1 VSTRPGYLLPMRQTV
16 LAFAGVLLGMLVA
29 ILNQTIIAT
38 ALPTIVGDL
47 GGVEHYSWVFSAYM
61 LGSTVTV
68 PVYGRLSDIYGRRV
82 FFAFGLVVFMAG
94 AIVGAASSSM
104 GMLIAA
110 RAVQGLGAG
119 ALIPLAI
126 ITIGDL
132 VPPSERGR
140 WQGLTGAVIGVAS
153 VLGPFTGGWIVD
165 NTSWRWVFL
174 VSLPIG
180 LVALAV
186 GLATLRIPPHP
197 EAGRDVDYK
206 GAALLVTGVSA
217 ILLAT
222 VWGGEQYPWGS
233 GHVIGLFAGGALLL
247 ALFVAQELHSAHPL
261 IAPDLFRDRVIVSA
275 CLAGFSVGVAMF
287 GAIMFVPLFVQ
298 GALGASATSSGAVLT
313 PLMLALMLASVGSGQ
328 IITRTGRYRWALLS
342 GPIVMAAGFIVLAS
356 LDETS
361 RVGSA
366 VAGTIVLGLGLGLLM
381 QNLVLVVQNAAP
393 ARALGAAT
401 GATQFFR
408 QIGGTLGVTV
418 MGAILAAGLPAG
430 VAAASGEIGATGTGE
445 PGRAALAH
453 AIHPV
458 FMIGIPLMAVTLA
471 LVALVPERP
480 LRRAVRIGR
489 PLVERVVAPT
499 VVALPVRKGEQLG
512 VVRVYSRGRLLGE
525 RPLVAAESVSAP
537 GLGAK
542 VAWYAKRTL
551 ANAWGLIT

>member
-1 VSTRPGYLLPMRQTV
+1 VSATRPGYLLPMRQTM
-16 LAFAGVLLGMLVA
+16 LALAGVLLGMLVA
-29 ILNQTIIAT
+29 VLNQTIIAT
-38 ALPTIVGDL
+38 ALPTIVSDL

-68 PVYGRLSDIYGRRV
+68 PVYGRLSDIYGRRP
-82 FFAFGLVVFMAG
+82 FFALGLVLFMAG
-94 AIVGAASSSM
+94 AVLGAASSSM

-110 RAVQGLGAG
+110 RAVQGVGAG
-119 ALIPLAI
+119 ALIPMAI

-165 NTSWRWVFL
+165 HASWRWVFL
-174 VSLPIG
+174 VSLPVG

-186 GLATLRIPPHP
+186 GLATLKVPPHP
-197 EAGRDVDYK
+197 AAGRDIDYR
-206 GAALLVTGVSA
+206 GAGLLVTGVSA
-217 ILLAT
+217 VLLAT

-233 GHVIGLFAGGALLL
+233 AEVIGMFAVGAVLL
-247 ALFVAQELHSAHPL
+247 ALFVAQELHIAHPL
-261 IAPDLFRDRVIVSA
+261 IEPSLFRDRVIVSA

-328 IITRTGRYRWALLS
+328 IISRTGRYRWALLA
-342 GPIVMAAGFIVLAS
+342 GPVVMGAGFAILAGLDQDSALTVAVL
-356 LDETS
+356 
-361 RVGSA
+361 
-366 VAGTIVLGLGLGLLM
+366 GTIVMGLGLGLLM

-393 ARALGAAT
+393 PRALGAAT

-430 VAAASGEIGATGTGE
+430 MAVASGGQGAAGAGE
-445 PGRAALAH
+445 SGRAALAS

-458 FMIGIPLMAVTLA
+458 FVIGLPLMAITLA
-471 LVALVPERP
+471 LVARIPERP
-480 LRRAVRIGR
+480 LRR
-489 PLVERVVAPT
+489 VARE
-499 VVALPVRKGEQLG
+499 AEPV
-512 VVRVYSRGRLLGE
+512 
-525 RPLVAAESVSAP
+525 PAP
-537 GLGAK
+537 A
-542 VAWYAKRTL
+542 
-551 ANAWGLIT
+551 

>member
-29 ILNQTIIAT
+29 VLNQTIIAT
-38 ALPTIVGDL
+38 ALPTIVRDL

-68 PVYGRLSDIYGRRV
+68 PVYGRLSDIYGRRR
-82 FFAFGLVVFMAG
+82 FFAIGLIIFVT
-94 AIVGAASSSM
+94 GAAIGAAASSM

-110 RAVQGLGAG
+110 RAIQGLGAG

-165 NTSWRWVFL
+165 HASWRWVFL
-174 VSLPIG
+174 VSLPVAA
-180 LVALAV
+180 VALVV
-186 GLATLRIPPHP
+186 GLATLKIPPHP
-197 EAGRDVDYK
+197 DAGRDVDYT
-206 GAALLVTGVSA
+206 GAGLLMTGVSA

-222 VWGGEQYPWGS
+222 VWGGAQYPWGS
-233 GHVIGLFAGGALLL
+233 GQVLGMFAAGAVLV
-247 ALFVAQELHSAHPL
+247 ALFVAQELRVEHPL
-261 IAPDLFRDRVIVSA
+261 IAPSLFRDRVIVSA

-298 GALGASATSSGAVLT
+298 GALGASATSSGVVLT

-342 GPIVMAAGFIVLAS
+342 GPVVMAVGFLLLAG
-356 LDETS
+356 LDATS
-361 RVGSA
+361 SIAAA
-366 VAGTIVLGLGLGLLM
+366 VAGTVVLGLGLGLLM

-393 ARALGAAT
+393 AKALGAAT

-430 VAAASGEIGATGTGE
+430 TALASGGEGAAGAGDA
-445 PGRAALAH
+445 GRATLAA

-458 FMIGIPLMAVTLA
+458 FVIGIPLMAITLA

-480 LRRAVRIGR
+480 LRRTVREESGE
-489 PLVERVVAPT
+489 PL
-499 VVALPVRKGEQLG
+499 
-512 VVRVYSRGRLLGE
+512 
-525 RPLVAAESVSAP
+525 AAA
-537 GLGAK
+537 A
-542 VAWYAKRTL
+542 
-551 ANAWGLIT
+551 

>member
-1 VSTRPGYLLPMRQTV
+1 VSATRPGYLLPMRQTV
-16 LAFAGVLLGMLVA
+16 LAFAGVMLGMLVA
-29 ILNQTIIAT
+29 VLNQTIVAT
-38 ALPTIVGDL
+38 ALPRIVGDL

-68 PVYGRLSDIYGRRV
+68 PVYGRLSDIYGRRR
-82 FFAFGLVVFMAG
+82 FFALGLIVFMSG
-94 AIVGAASSSM
+94 AVVGAASSSM

-110 RAVQGLGAG
+110 RAIQGLGAG

-132 VPPSERGR
+132 VPPSDRGR

-165 NTSWRWVFL
+165 NASWRWVFL
-174 VSLPIG
+174 VSLPVG
-180 LVALAV
+180 FVALAV
-186 GLATLRIPPHP
+186 GLATLKIPPHP
-197 EAGRDVDYK
+197 DAGRDVDYT
-206 GAALLVTGVSA
+206 GAGLLVIGVSA

-222 VWGGEQYPWGS
+222 VWGGAQYPWGS
-233 GHVIGLFAGGALLL
+233 GQVIGLFAGGALLL
-247 ALFVAQELHSAHPL
+247 ALFVRQELRVKHPL
-261 IAPDLFRDRVIVSA
+261 VSPDLFRDRVIVSA
-275 CLAGFSVGVAMF
+275 CLAGFAVGVGMF

-313 PLMLALMLASVGSGQ
+313 PLMLAMMLTSVGSGQ
-328 IITRTGRYRWALLS
+328 IISRTGRYRWALLA
-342 GPIVMAAGFIVLAS
+342 GPVVMGAGFLVLAA
-356 LDETS
+356 LDES
-361 RVGSA
+361 SSLGVA
-366 VAGTIVLGLGLGLLM
+366 VAGTVVLGFGLGLLM

-430 VAAASGEIGATGTGE
+430 AAVASGGEGAAGSGDA
-445 PGRAALAH
+445 GRATLAA

-458 FMIGIPLMAVTLA
+458 FVIGVPLMAITLA

-480 LRRAVRIGR
+480 LRRAVREES
-489 PLVERVVAPT
+489 PE
-499 VVALPVRKGEQLG
+499 PV
-512 VVRVYSRGRLLGE
+512 
-525 RPLVAAESVSAP
+525 PAAA
-537 GLGAK
+537 
-542 VAWYAKRTL
+542 
-551 ANAWGLIT
+551 

>member
-1 VSTRPGYLLPMRQTV
+1 VSDTRPGYLLPMRQTV
-16 LAFAGVLLGMLVA
+16 LALAGVLLGMLVA
-29 ILNQTIIAT
+29 VLNQTIVAT
-38 ALPTIVGDL
+38 ALPTIVSDL
-47 GGVEHYSWVFSAYM
+47 GGVEHYSWIFSAYM

-68 PVYGRLSDIYGRRV
+68 PVYGRLSDIYGRRP
-82 FFAFGLVVFMAG
+82 FFALGLGLFMGG
-94 AIVGAASSSM
+94 AVLGAAASSM

-110 RAVQGLGAG
+110 RAIQGLGAG
-119 ALIPLAI
+119 ALIPMAI

-165 NTSWRWVFL
+165 HTSWRWVFL
-174 VSLPIG
+174 VSIPVG
-180 LVALAV
+180 LVALVV

-197 EAGRDVDYK
+197 EAGRDVDYG
-206 GAALLVTGVSA
+206 GAGLLVTGVSA

-222 VWGGEQYPWGS
+222 VWGGQQYPWGS
-233 GHVIGLFAGGALLL
+233 AQVLGAFALGAVLV
-247 ALFVAQELHSAHPL
+247 ALFVRRELRIAHPL
-261 IAPDLFRDRVIVSA
+261 IEPRLFGDRVIAAA

-298 GALGASATSSGAVLT
+298 GALGASATGSGAVLT

-328 IITRTGRYRWALLS
+328 IISRTGRYRWALLA
-342 GPIVMAAGFIVLAS
+342 GPVVMGIGFAVLAS
-356 LDETS
+356 LDAD
-361 RVGSA
+361 SA
-366 VAGTIVLGLGLGLLM
+366 LALAVIGTIVLGLGLGLLM

-430 VAAASGEIGATGTGE
+430 MAVASGGQGAAGAGE
-445 PGRAALAH
+445 SGRATLAA

-458 FMIGIPLMAVTLA
+458 FVIGVPLMAITLA

-480 LRRAVRIGR
+480 LRRFARE
-489 PLVERVVAPT
+489 ERADP
-499 VVALPVRKGEQLG
+499 
-512 VVRVYSRGRLLGE
+512 
-525 RPLVAAESVSAP
+525 VAAPA
-537 GLGAK
+537 
-542 VAWYAKRTL
+542 
-551 ANAWGLIT
+551 

>member
-1 VSTRPGYLLPMRQTV
+1 VSTPPGYLLPMRQTL
-16 LAFAGVLLGMLVA
+16 LAITGVLLGMLVA
-29 ILNQTIIAT
+29 VLNQTIIAT
-38 ALPTIVGDL
+38 ALPTIVRDL

-68 PVYGRLSDIYGRRV
+68 PIYGRLSDIYGRRR
-82 FFAFGLVVFMAG
+82 FFALGLIIFATG
-94 AIVGAASSSM
+94 AVVGAAASSM

-110 RAVQGLGAG
+110 RAIQGLGAG

-165 NTSWRWVFL
+165 HASWRWVFL
-174 VSLPIG
+174 VSLPVAA
-180 LVALAV
+180 VALVV
-186 GLATLRIPPHP
+186 GLATLKIPPHP
-197 EAGRDVDYK
+197 EAGRDVDYT
-206 GAALLVTGVSA
+206 GAGLLVTGVSA

-222 VWGGEQYPWGS
+222 VWGGQQYPWGS
-233 GHVIGLFAGGALLL
+233 GQVIGLFAVGAALT
-247 ALFVAQELHSAHPL
+247 ALFVAHELRVRHPL
-261 IAPDLFRDRVIVSA
+261 IAPALFRDRVIVSA

-298 GALGASATSSGAVLT
+298 GALGASATNSGVVLT

-328 IITRTGRYRWALLS
+328 IITRTGRYRWALLA
-342 GPIVMAAGFIVLAS
+342 GPVVMAGGFLVLAS
-356 LDETS
+356 LDEAS
-361 RVGSA
+361 SIGAA
-366 VAGTIVLGLGLGLLM
+366 VAGTVILGLGLGLLM

-430 VAAASGEIGATGTGE
+430 TALASGGEGATGAGE
-445 PGRAALAH
+445 AGRAALAH

-458 FMIGIPLMAVTLA
+458 FVIGIPLMAITLA

-480 LRRAVRIGR
+480 LRRAVREDPAE
-489 PLVERVVAPT
+489 PLP
-499 VVALPVRKGEQLG
+499 
-512 VVRVYSRGRLLGE
+512 
-525 RPLVAAESVSAP
+525 AAA
-537 GLGAK
+537 
-542 VAWYAKRTL
+542 
-551 ANAWGLIT
+551 

>member
-1 VSTRPGYLLPMRQTV
+1 VSTRPGYLLPMRQTM
-16 LAFAGVLLGMLVA
+16 LALAGVLLGMFVA
-29 ILNQTIIAT
+29 VLNQTIIAT
-38 ALPTIVGDL
+38 ALPTIVQDL

-68 PVYGRLSDIYGRRV
+68 PIYGRLSDIYGRRI
-82 FFAFGLVVFMAG
+82 FFAIGLIVFMTG
-94 AIVGAASSSM
+94 AVLGAAAGSM
-104 GMLIAA
+104 GMLIGA
-110 RAVQGLGAG
+110 RAIQGLGAG

-140 WQGLTGAVIGVAS
+140 WQGLTGAVIGLAS

-165 NTSWRWVFL
+165 HASWRWVFL
-174 VSLPIG
+174 VSLPVA

-186 GLATLRIPPHP
+186 GLATLKIPPHP
-197 EAGRDVDYK
+197 DAGREVDYV
-206 GAALLVTGVSA
+206 GAGLLVTGVSA

-222 VWGGEQYPWGS
+222 VWGGAEYPWGS
-233 GHVIGLFAGGALLL
+233 GEVIGLFAGGALLIG
-247 ALFVAQELHSAHPL
+247 LFVAQELRVRHPL
-261 IAPDLFRDRVIVSA
+261 IAPGLFRDRVILSA

-298 GALGASATSSGAVLT
+298 GALGASATNSGVVLT

-328 IITRTGRYRWALLS
+328 VIARTGRYRWALLS
-342 GPIVMAAGFIVLAS
+342 GPVVMGAGFAVLAS
-356 LDETS
+356 LDES
-361 RVGSA
+361 SGIGSA
-366 VAGTIVLGLGLGLLM
+366 VIGTVVLGLGLGLLM

-430 VAAASGEIGATGTGE
+430 LAVASGGEGAAGAGDA
-445 PGRAALAH
+445 GRATLAH

-458 FMIGIPLMAVTLA
+458 FVIGIPLMAITLA

-480 LRRAVRIGR
+480 LRRGVREDGAE
-489 PLVERVVAPT
+489 PLAAP
-499 VVALPVRKGEQLG
+499 A
-512 VVRVYSRGRLLGE
+512 
-525 RPLVAAESVSAP
+525 
-537 GLGAK
+537 
-542 VAWYAKRTL
+542 
-551 ANAWGLIT
+551 

>member
-1 VSTRPGYLLPMRQTV
+1 VTTRPGYLLPMRQTV
-16 LAFAGVLLGMLVA
+16 LAFAGVMLAMLVA
-29 ILNQTIIAT
+29 ILNQTIVAT
-38 ALPTIVGDL
+38 ALPTIVEDL

-68 PVYGRLSDIYGRRV
+68 PVYGRLSDIYGRRL
-82 FFAFGLVVFMAG
+82 FFAFGLIVFMTG
-94 AIVGAASSSM
+94 ALLGAASGSM

-165 NTSWRWVFL
+165 HTSWRWVFL

-186 GLATLRIPPHP
+186 GLATLKIPPHP
-197 EAGRDVDYK
+197 DAGRDVDYT
-206 GAALLVTGVSA
+206 GAGLLVTGVSA
-217 ILLAT
+217 LLLAT
-222 VWGGEQYPWGS
+222 VWGGAEYPWGS
-233 GHVIGLFAGGALLL
+233 GQVVGLFAGSALLL
-247 ALFVAQELHSAHPL
+247 ALFVAHELRVAHPL
-261 IAPDLFRDRVIVSA
+261 VPLALFRDRVIVSA
-275 CLAGFSVGVAMF
+275 CVAGFSVGIGMF

-298 GALGASATSSGAVLT
+298 GALGASATNSGVVLT
-313 PLMLALMLASVGSGQ
+313 PLMLALMLTSVGSGQ
-328 IITRTGRYRWALLS
+328 VISRTGRYRWALLAGPVVMGS
-342 GPIVMAAGFIVLAS
+342 GFVLLSALNERSSLGAAV
-356 LDETS
+356 
-361 RVGSA
+361 V
-366 VAGTIVLGLGLGLLM
+366 GTIVLGLGLGLLM

-418 MGAILAAGLPAG
+418 MGAILAAGLPTD
-430 VAAASGEIGATGTGE
+430 VAAASGGEGAAGPGE
-445 PGRAALAH
+445 AGRATLAH

-458 FMIGIPLMAVTLA
+458 FVLGIPLMAVTLA

-480 LRRAVRIGR
+480 LRRTVR
-489 PLVERVVAPT
+489 EDSAET
-499 VVALPVRKGEQLG
+499 
-512 VVRVYSRGRLLGE
+512 
-525 RPLVAAESVSAP
+525 VAAPA
-537 GLGAK
+537 
-542 VAWYAKRTL
+542 
-551 ANAWGLIT
+551 

>member
-1 VSTRPGYLLPMRQTV
+1 VSATRPGYLLPMRQTV
-16 LAFAGVLLGMLVA
+16 LAFAGVMLGMLVA
-29 ILNQTIIAT
+29 VLNQTIVAT
-38 ALPTIVGDL
+38 ALPRIVEDL

-68 PVYGRLSDIYGRRV
+68 PVYGRLSDIYGRRR
-82 FFAFGLVVFMAG
+82 FFALGLIVFMTG
-94 AIVGAASSSM
+94 AVVGAASGSM

-110 RAVQGLGAG
+110 RAIQGLGAG

-165 NTSWRWVFL
+165 NASWRWVFL
-174 VSLPIG
+174 VSLPVG
-180 LVALAV
+180 FVALAV
-186 GLATLRIPPHP
+186 GLATLKIPPHP
-197 EAGRDVDYK
+197 DAGRDVDYT
-206 GAALLVTGVSA
+206 GAGLLVAGVSA

-222 VWGGEQYPWGS
+222 VWGGAQYPWGS
-233 GHVIGLFAGGALLL
+233 GQVIGLFAGGALLL
-247 ALFVAQELHSAHPL
+247 ALFVRQELHVAHPL
-261 IAPDLFRDRVIVSA
+261 VSPDLFRDRVIVSA
-275 CLAGFSVGVAMF
+275 CLAGFAVGIGMF

-313 PLMLALMLASVGSGQ
+313 PLMLAMMLASVGSGQ
-328 IITRTGRYRWALLS
+328 IISRTGRYRWALLS
-342 GPIVMAAGFIVLAS
+342 GPIVMGAGFLVLAGLDQSSS
-356 LDETS
+356 LA
-361 RVGSA
+361 VA
-366 VAGTIVLGLGLGLLM
+366 VAGTVVLGFGLGLLM

-430 VAAASGEIGATGTGE
+430 AAVASGGEGAAGSGDA
-445 PGRAALAH
+445 GRATLAH

-458 FMIGIPLMAVTLA
+458 FVIGVPLMAITLA
-471 LVALVPERP
+471 LVAMVPERP
-480 LRRAVRIGR
+480 LRRAVREESAE
-489 PLVERVVAPT
+489 PLP
-499 VVALPVRKGEQLG
+499 
-512 VVRVYSRGRLLGE
+512 
-525 RPLVAAESVSAP
+525 AAA
-537 GLGAK
+537 
-542 VAWYAKRTL
+542 
-551 ANAWGLIT
+551 

>member
-1 VSTRPGYLLPMRQTV
+1 MSTRPGYLLPMRQTV

-38 ALPTIVGDL
+38 ALPTIVNDL

-61 LGSTVTV
+61 LGATVTV

-82 FFAFGLVVFMAG
+82 FFAFGLVVFMMG
-94 AIVGAASSSM
+94 AVVGAASSSM

-165 NTSWRWVFL
+165 HASWRWVFL
-174 VSLPIG
+174 VSLPVG

-186 GLATLRIPPHP
+186 GLATLKIPPHP
-197 EAGRDVDYK
+197 DAGRDVDFT
-206 GAALLVTGVSA
+206 GAGLLVTGVSA
-217 ILLAT
+217 ILLGT

-233 GHVIGLFAGGALLL
+233 GQVIGLFAGGAVLV
-247 ALFVAQELHSAHPL
+247 ALFVGHELRVAHPL
-261 IAPDLFRDRVIVSA
+261 IAPALFRDRVIASA

-298 GALGASATSSGAVLT
+298 GALGASATNSGVVLT
-313 PLMLALMLASVGSGQ
+313 PLMLALMLASVGSGRV
-328 IITRTGRYRWALLS
+328 ITRTGRYRWALLS
-342 GPIVMAAGFIVLAS
+342 GPVVMGVGFLLLAA

-361 RVGSA
+361 SISAA
-366 VAGTIVLGLGLGLLM
+366 VAGTVVLGLGLGLLM

-393 ARALGAAT
+393 TRALGAAT

-430 VAAASGEIGATGTGE
+430 SAVASGGNGAAGTGDA
-445 PGRAALAH
+445 GRAALAH

-458 FMIGIPLMAVTLA
+458 FVIGVPLMALTLA

-480 LRRAVRIGR
+480 LRRAVR
-489 PLVERVVAPT
+489 ED
-499 VVALPVRKGEQLG
+499 
-512 VVRVYSRGRLLGE
+512 
-525 RPLVAAESVSAP
+525 AAEPLAAP
-537 GLGAK
+537 A
-542 VAWYAKRTL
+542 
-551 ANAWGLIT
+551 

>member
-1 VSTRPGYLLPMRQTV
+1 VTTRPGYLLPMRQTV
-16 LAFAGVLLGMLVA
+16 LAFAGVMLAMLVA
-29 ILNQTIIAT
+29 ILNQTIVAT
-38 ALPTIVGDL
+38 ALPTIVEDL

-68 PVYGRLSDIYGRRV
+68 PVYGRLSDIYGRRL
-82 FFAFGLVVFMAG
+82 FFAFGLIVFMTG
-94 AIVGAASSSM
+94 ALLGAASGSM

-110 RAVQGLGAG
+110 RAIQGLGAG

-165 NTSWRWVFL
+165 HTSWRWVFL

-186 GLATLRIPPHP
+186 GLATLKIPPHP
-197 EAGRDVDYK
+197 DAGRDVDYT
-206 GAALLVTGVSA
+206 GAGLLVTGVSA
-217 ILLAT
+217 LLLAT
-222 VWGGEQYPWGS
+222 VWGGAEYPWGS
-233 GHVIGLFAGGALLL
+233 GQVLGLFAGSALLL
-247 ALFVAQELHSAHPL
+247 ALFVAHELRVAHPL
-261 IAPDLFRDRVIVSA
+261 VPLALFRDRVIVSA
-275 CLAGFSVGVAMF
+275 CVAGFSVGIGMF

-298 GALGASATSSGAVLT
+298 GALGASATSSGVVLT
-313 PLMLALMLASVGSGQ
+313 PLMLALMLTSVGSGQ
-328 IITRTGRYRWALLS
+328 VISRTGRYRWALLAGPVVMGS
-342 GPIVMAAGFIVLAS
+342 GFVLLSALNERSSVGAAV
-356 LDETS
+356 
-361 RVGSA
+361 V
-366 VAGTIVLGLGLGLLM
+366 GTIVLGLGLGLLM

-418 MGAILAAGLPAG
+418 MGAILAAGLPTG
-430 VAAASGEIGATGTGE
+430 VAAASGGEGAAGPGE
-445 PGRAALAH
+445 AGRATLAH

-458 FMIGIPLMAVTLA
+458 FVLGIPLMAVTLA

-480 LRRAVRIGR
+480 LRRTVR
-489 PLVERVVAPT
+489 EDSAET
-499 VVALPVRKGEQLG
+499 
-512 VVRVYSRGRLLGE
+512 
-525 RPLVAAESVSAP
+525 VAAPA
-537 GLGAK
+537 
-542 VAWYAKRTL
+542 
-551 ANAWGLIT
+551 

>member
-1 VSTRPGYLLPMRQTV
+1 MSTRPGYLLPMRQTV
-16 LAFAGVLLGMLVA
+16 LAVAGVLLGMLVA

-38 ALPTIVGDL
+38 ALPTIVNDL

-82 FFAFGLVVFMAG
+82 FFAFGLVVFMTG
-94 AIVGAASSSM
+94 AVVGAASSSM

-140 WQGLTGAVIGVAS
+140 WQGMTGAVIGIAS

-165 NTSWRWVFL
+165 HTSWRWVFL

-180 LVALAV
+180 VVALAV
-186 GLATLRIPPHP
+186 GLATLKIPPHP
-197 EAGRDVDYK
+197 DAGRDVDYR

-233 GHVIGLFAGGALLL
+233 GQVIGLFAGGAVLL
-247 ALFVAQELHSAHPL
+247 ALFLAQELHVAHPL
-261 IAPDLFRDRVIVSA
+261 IAPSLFRDRVITSA

-298 GALGASATSSGAVLT
+298 GAIGASATSSGAVLT
-313 PLMLALMLASVGSGQ
+313 PLMLSLMLASVGSGQ
-328 IITRTGRYRWALLS
+328 VITRTGRYRWALLS
-342 GPIVMAAGFIVLAS
+342 GPIVMAAGFSILAS

-361 RVGSA
+361 TVGSA

-430 VAAASGEIGATGTGE
+430 MAVASGGGAAGIGDT
-445 PGRAALAH
+445 GRAALAD

-480 LRRAVRIGR
+480 LRRAVRDDGGEPIA
-489 PLVERVVAPT
+489 AP
-499 VVALPVRKGEQLG
+499 A
-512 VVRVYSRGRLLGE
+512 
-525 RPLVAAESVSAP
+525 
-537 GLGAK
+537 
-542 VAWYAKRTL
+542 
-551 ANAWGLIT
+551 